1 MTIEE
6 KAIEIEKYCDSI
18 NDCSECAINNSENGS
33 FICYSKWDEYPNDIE
48 RNYEIV
54 FGNAEDT
61 DDEKKIE
68 HEEEKMTIEEKAKMI
83 EKHCD
88 SMPSCSAC
96 PIGSKDG
103 SFVCF
108 SDWEDYPND
117 IEKNY
122 EIIFGNAEDTEE
134 EEKMTIGE
142 KAEKIKEYC
151 NSNNYCSNCVIKNRC
166 NGDFITAVYEKAK
179 NVNNNSLSN
188 AYDIEKNYE
197 IIFGKAS
204 ETKEEKVEKKAED
217 MVNHPSHYTHGGVE
231 CIDAITSALS
241 SYEDSVDSWLVGQ
254 VIKYLWRAPLK
265 GKYEEDI
272 KKAQFYLN
280 RLVEKIDKNR

>member
-18 NDCSECAINNSENGS
+18 GDCSECAINNSEDGS
-33 FICYSKWDEYPNDIE
+33 FVCYSKWDEYPNEIE
-48 RNYEIV
+48 KNYEII
-54 FGNAEDT
+54 FGKADDT
-61 DDEKKIE
+61 EEKKKTE
-68 HEEEKMTIEEKAKMI
+68 DEEEKMTIEEKAKMI

-96 PIGSKDG
+96 PIGCKDG

-117 IEKNY
+117 IE
-122 EIIFGNAEDTEE
+122 
-134 EEKMTIGE
+134 
-142 KAEKIKEYC
+142 
-151 NSNNYCSNCVIKNRC
+151 R
-166 NGDFITAVYEKAK
+166 
-179 NVNNNSLSN
+179 
-188 AYDIEKNYE
+188 NYE

-204 ETKEEKVEKKAED
+204 ETKEKKAED

-265 GKYEEDI
+265 GKYDEDI

>member
-1 MTIEE
+1 MTVKE
-6 KAIEIEKYCDSI
+6 KAKKIEKYCKSI

-33 FICYSKWDEYPNDIE
+33 FICYSKWDEYPNEIE
-48 RNYEIV
+48 KNYEII
-54 FGNAEDT
+54 FGKTEDT
-61 DDEKKIE
+61 EEKKKIE

-108 SDWEDYPND
+108 SDWEDNPND

-122 EIIFGNAEDTEE
+122 EIIFGKTSDT
-134 EEKMTIGE
+134 K
-142 KAEKIKEYC
+142 
-151 NSNNYCSNCVIKNRC
+151 
-166 NGDFITAVYEKAK
+166 D
-179 NVNNNSLSN
+179 
-188 AYDIEKNYE
+188 
-197 IIFGKAS
+197 
-204 ETKEEKVEKKAED
+204 EKVEKKSED
-217 MVNHPSHYTHGGVE
+217 MVNHPSHYMHGGVE

-280 RLVEKIDKNR
+280 RLVEKINKNG

>member
-6 KAIEIEKYCDSI
+6 KARMIEKYCDSI
-18 NDCSECAINNSENGS
+18 TDCSECAIKDNA
-33 FICYSKWDEYPNDIE
+33 FTCYGKYDEFPEEIEKNYDI
-48 RNYEIV
+48 I
-54 FGNAEDT
+54 FGNEEDT
-61 DDEKKIE
+61 EEKKKTE
-68 HEEEKMTIEEKAKMI
+68 DEEEKMTIEEKAKMI

-108 SDWEDYPND
+108 GDWEDNPNA

-122 EIIFGNAEDTEE
+122 EIIFGN
-134 EEKMTIGE
+134 
-142 KAEKIKEYC
+142 
-151 NSNNYCSNCVIKNRC
+151 NSYTK
-166 NGDFITAVYEKAK
+166 YENK
-179 NVNNNSLSN
+179 
-188 AYDIEKNYE
+188 D
-197 IIFGKAS
+197 
-204 ETKEEKVEKKAED
+204 D
-217 MVNHPSHYTHGGVE
+217 MVNHPSHYTSGGVE

-280 RLVEKIDKNR
+280 RLVEKIDEN

>member
-6 KAIEIEKYCDSI
+6 KAIEIEKYCASI
-18 NDCSECAINNSENGS
+18 DDCSECAINNSKNGS

-48 RNYEIV
+48 KNYEII
-54 FGNAEDT
+54 FGKAEDT

-108 SDWEDYPND
+108 SDWEEYPND

-122 EIIFGNAEDTEE
+122 EIIFGN
-134 EEKMTIGE
+134 
-142 KAEKIKEYC
+142 
-151 NSNNYCSNCVIKNRC
+151 
-166 NGDFITAVYEKAK
+166 
-179 NVNNNSLSN
+179 
-188 AYDIEKNYE
+188 
-197 IIFGKAS
+197 AS

-265 GKYEEDI
+265 SKYEEDI

-280 RLVEKIDKNR
+280 RLVDKIDKKG

>member
-6 KAIEIEKYCDSI
+6 KALMIEKYCDSI
-18 NDCSECAINNSENGS
+18 DDCSECAINNSEDGS
-33 FICYSKWDEYPNDIE
+33 FVCFGKWDEYPNEIE
-48 RNYEIV
+48 KNYEII
-54 FGNAEDT
+54 FGKAEDT

-103 SFVCF
+103 SFVCY

-122 EIIFGNAEDTEE
+122 EIIFGKT
-134 EEKMTIGE
+134 
-142 KAEKIKEYC
+142 
-151 NSNNYCSNCVIKNRC
+151 
-166 NGDFITAVYEKAK
+166 
-179 NVNNNSLSN
+179 
-188 AYDIEKNYE
+188 
-197 IIFGKAS
+197 S
-204 ETKEEKVEKKAED
+204 ETKDEKVEKKAED

-265 GKYEEDI
+265 GKYDEDI

-280 RLVEKIDKNR
+280 RLIEKIDKNG

>member
-6 KAIEIEKYCDSI
+6 KARMIEKYCDSI
-18 NDCSECAINNSENGS
+18 TDCSECAIRDNE
-33 FICYSKWDEYPNDIE
+33 FTCYGRYDEFPEEIE
-48 RNYEIV
+48 KNYEII
-54 FGNAEDT
+54 FGNSEDT
-61 DDEKKIE
+61 DDEKKSE
-68 HEEEKMTIEEKAKMI
+68 DEEEKMTIEEKAKMI

-108 SDWEDYPND
+108 SDWEDNPNA

-122 EIIFGNAEDTEE
+122 EIIFGNKS
-134 EEKMTIGE
+134 EK
-142 KAEKIKEYC
+142 
-151 NSNNYCSNCVIKNRC
+151 
-166 NGDFITAVYEKAK
+166 
-179 NVNNNSLSN
+179 
-188 AYDIEKNYE
+188 
-197 IIFGKAS
+197 
-204 ETKEEKVEKKAED
+204 KEEKAED
-217 MVNHPSHYTHGGVE
+217 MVNHPSHYTSGGVE

-280 RLVEKIDKNR
+280 RLVDKINKNG

>member
-18 NDCSECAINNSENGS
+18 DDCSECAINNSENGS

-48 RNYEIV
+48 KNYEII
-54 FGNAEDT
+54 FGKAENT
-61 DDEKKIE
+61 EEKKKTE
-68 HEEEKMTIEEKAKMI
+68 DEEEKMTIEEKAKMI

-122 EIIFGNAEDTEE
+122 EIIFG
-134 EEKMTIGE
+134 
-142 KAEKIKEYC
+142 
-151 NSNNYCSNCVIKNRC
+151 
-166 NGDFITAVYEKAK
+166 
-179 NVNNNSLSN
+179 
-188 AYDIEKNYE
+188 
-197 IIFGKAS
+197 KAS
-204 ETKEEKVEKKAED
+204 ETKEKKAED

-280 RLVEKIDKNR
+280 RLVEKINKNG

>member
-18 NDCSECAINNSENGS
+18 DDCSECAINNSEDGS
-33 FICYSKWDEYPNDIE
+33 FVCYSKWDEYPNEIE
-48 RNYEIV
+48 KNYEII
-54 FGNAEDT
+54 FGKAEDT
-61 DDEKKIE
+61 DNEKKIE

-88 SMPSCSAC
+88 STPSCSVC
-96 PIGSKDG
+96 PIGSKYG
-103 SFVCF
+103 RFVCF

-134 EEKMTIGE
+134 E
-142 KAEKIKEYC
+142 
-151 NSNNYCSNCVIKNRC
+151 
-166 NGDFITAVYEKAK
+166 
-179 NVNNNSLSN
+179 
-188 AYDIEKNYE
+188 
-197 IIFGKAS
+197 
-204 ETKEEKVEKKAED
+204 KKSED
-217 MVNHPSHYTHGGVE
+217 MVNHPSHYTSGGVE

-280 RLVEKIDKNR
+280 RLVEKINKNG

>member
-18 NDCSECAINNSENGS
+18 DDCSECAIRNSD
-33 FICYSKWDEYPNDIE
+33 FTCYSLYDLFP
-48 RNYEIV
+48 
-54 FGNAEDT
+54 
-61 DDEKKIE
+61 
-68 HEEEKMTIEEKAKMI
+68 EE
-83 EKHCD
+83 
-88 SMPSCSAC
+88 
-96 PIGSKDG
+96 
-103 SFVCF
+103 
-108 SDWEDYPND
+108 

-122 EIIFGNAEDTEE
+122 EIIFGNAEDTEDTKDTDE

-151 NSNNYCSNCVIKNRC
+151 NSNNYCSNCAIKNRC

-197 IIFGKAS
+197 IIFGKTS
-204 ETKEEKVEKKAED
+204 ETKEEKVEKKTED
-217 MVNHPSHYTHGGVE
+217 MVNHPSHYTSGGVE
-231 CIDAITSALS
+231 CIDAITAALS
-241 SYEDSVDSWLVGQ
+241 KYEDSVDSWLVGQ

-280 RLVEKIDKNR
+280 RLVEKIDKNV

>member
-18 NDCSECAINNSENGS
+18 DDCSECAINNSEDGS
-33 FICYSKWDEYPNDIE
+33 FVCYSKWDEYPNEIE
-48 RNYEIV
+48 KNYEII

-61 DDEKKIE
+61 DEKKKTE
-68 HEEEKMTIEEKAKMI
+68 DEEEKMTIEEKAKMI

-96 PIGSKDG
+96 PIGSKYG
-103 SFVCF
+103 RFVCF

-122 EIIFGNAEDTEE
+122 EIIFG
-134 EEKMTIGE
+134 
-142 KAEKIKEYC
+142 
-151 NSNNYCSNCVIKNRC
+151 
-166 NGDFITAVYEKAK
+166 
-179 NVNNNSLSN
+179 
-188 AYDIEKNYE
+188 
-197 IIFGKAS
+197 KAS
-204 ETKEEKVEKKAED
+204 EAKDEKVEKKSED

-254 VIKYLWRAPLK
+254 VIKYLWMAPLK

-280 RLVEKIDKNR
+280 RLVEKINKNE

>member
-1 MTIEE
+1 MTVEE

-18 NDCSECAINNSENGS
+18 DDCSECAINNSEDGS
-33 FICYSKWDEYPNDIE
+33 FVCYSKWDEYPNEIE
-48 RNYEIV
+48 KNYEII

-61 DDEKKIE
+61 DEKKKTE
-68 HEEEKMTIEEKAKMI
+68 DEEEKMTIEEKAKMI

-96 PIGSKDG
+96 PIGSKYG
-103 SFVCF
+103 RFVCF

-122 EIIFGNAEDTEE
+122 EIIFGNNEDMD
-134 EEKMTIGE
+134 EEK
-142 KAEKIKEYC
+142 K
-151 NSNNYCSNCVIKNRC
+151 S
-166 NGDFITAVYEKAK
+166 
-179 NVNNNSLSN
+179 
-188 AYDIEKNYE
+188 
-197 IIFGKAS
+197 
-204 ETKEEKVEKKAED
+204 ED
-217 MVNHPSHYTHGGVE
+217 MVNHPSHYTSGGVE

-280 RLVEKIDKNR
+280 RLVEKINKNE

>member
-18 NDCSECAINNSENGS
+18 DDCSECAIRNSENGS

-61 DDEKKIE
+61 EEKKKTE
-68 HEEEKMTIEEKAKMI
+68 DEEEKTTIE
-83 EKHCD
+83 
-88 SMPSCSAC
+88 
-96 PIGSKDG
+96 
-103 SFVCF
+103 
-108 SDWEDYPND
+108 
-117 IEKNY
+117 
-122 EIIFGNAEDTEE
+122 
-134 EEKMTIGE
+134 E

-151 NSNNYCSNCVIKNRC
+151 NSNNYCSNCAIKNRC
-166 NGDFITAVYEKAK
+166 NGDFI

-197 IIFGKAS
+197 IIFGKTS
-204 ETKEEKVEKKAED
+204 EEKEEKVEKKSED

-280 RLVEKIDKNR
+280 RLVYKINKKG

>member
-18 NDCSECAINNSENGS
+18 DDCSECAINNSENGS

-48 RNYEIV
+48 KNYDII
-54 FGNAEDT
+54 FGKAEYT

-108 SDWEDYPND
+108 SDWEEYPN
-117 IEKNY
+117 
-122 EIIFGNAEDTEE
+122 
-134 EEKMTIGE
+134 
-142 KAEKIKEYC
+142 
-151 NSNNYCSNCVIKNRC
+151 
-166 NGDFITAVYEKAK
+166 
-179 NVNNNSLSN
+179 
-188 AYDIEKNYE
+188 DIEKNYE

-204 ETKEEKVEKKAED
+204 ETKEEKSED

-280 RLVEKIDKNR
+280 RLVEKIDKYR

>member
-6 KAIEIEKYCDSI
+6 KSIEIEKYCDS
-18 NDCSECAINNSENGS
+18 
-33 FICYSKWDEYPNDIE
+33 
-48 RNYEIV
+48 
-54 FGNAEDT
+54 
-61 DDEKKIE
+61 
-68 HEEEKMTIEEKAKMI
+68 
-83 EKHCD
+83 
-88 SMPSCSAC
+88 MPSCSTC
-96 PIGSKDG
+96 PIGSKYG
-103 SFVCF
+103 RFICF

-122 EIIFGNAEDTEE
+122 EIIFGNDEDTDED
-134 EEKMTIGE
+134 EKMTIEE

-151 NSNNYCSNCVIKNRC
+151 NSNNYCSNCAIKNRC
-166 NGDFITAVYEKAK
+166 NGSPVYYYNDQQLYPDVIIER
-179 NVNNNSLSN
+179 N
-188 AYDIEKNYE
+188 YD
-197 IIFGKAS
+197 IIFGNAS
-204 ETKEEKVEKKAED
+204 ETKKEKAESKTKD
-217 MVNHPSHYTHGGVE
+217 MVNHPSHYTSGGVE

-280 RLVEKIDKNR
+280 RLVEKINKNW

>member
-1 MTIEE
+1 MTVKE
-6 KAIEIEKYCDSI
+6 KALMIEKYCDSI
-18 NDCSECAINNSENGS
+18 DDCSECAINNSENGS
-33 FICYSKWDEYPNDIE
+33 FICYSKWDEYPNEIE
-48 RNYEIV
+48 KNYEII
-54 FGNAEDT
+54 FGKTEDT
-61 DDEKKIE
+61 EEKKKIE

-108 SDWEDYPND
+108 SDWEDNPND

-122 EIIFGNAEDTEE
+122 EIIFGKTSDT
-134 EEKMTIGE
+134 K
-142 KAEKIKEYC
+142 
-151 NSNNYCSNCVIKNRC
+151 
-166 NGDFITAVYEKAK
+166 D
-179 NVNNNSLSN
+179 
-188 AYDIEKNYE
+188 
-197 IIFGKAS
+197 
-204 ETKEEKVEKKAED
+204 EKVEKKSED
-217 MVNHPSHYTHGGVE
+217 MVNHPSHYMHGGVE

-280 RLVEKIDKNR
+280 RLVEKINKNG

>member
-6 KAIEIEKYCDSI
+6 KSEKIKEYC
-18 NDCSECAINNSENGS
+18 NSQ
-33 FICYSKWDEYPNDIE
+33 
-48 RNYEIV
+48 
-54 FGNAEDT
+54 
-61 DDEKKIE
+61 
-68 HEEEKMTIEEKAKMI
+68 
-83 EKHCD
+83 
-88 SMPSCSAC
+88 PSCSAC
-96 PIGSKDG
+96 PIGSRYER
-103 SFVCF
+103 FVCF
-108 SDWEDYPND
+108 SDWEDYPDD

-134 EEKMTIGE
+134 EKKTEHEEKKMTIGE

-151 NSNNYCSNCVIKNRC
+151 NSNNYCSNCAIKNRC

-179 NVNNNSLSN
+179 NANNNSLSN

-197 IIFGKAS
+197 IIFGKTS
-204 ETKEEKVEKKAED
+204 EEKEKKVEKKSED

-265 GKYEEDI
+265 GKYDEDI

-280 RLVEKIDKNR
+280 RLVEKNDKNG

>member
-18 NDCSECAINNSENGS
+18 DDCSECAINNSEDGS
-33 FICYSKWDEYPNDIE
+33 FVCYSKWDEYPNEIEKNYDI
-48 RNYEIV
+48 I
-54 FGNAEDT
+54 FGKAEDT

-103 SFVCF
+103 SFVCY
-108 SDWEDYPND
+108 SDWEEYPND

-122 EIIFGNAEDTEE
+122 EIIFGNSEDIE
-134 EEKMTIGE
+134 EEK
-142 KAEKIKEYC
+142 K
-151 NSNNYCSNCVIKNRC
+151 S
-166 NGDFITAVYEKAK
+166 
-179 NVNNNSLSN
+179 
-188 AYDIEKNYE
+188 
-197 IIFGKAS
+197 
-204 ETKEEKVEKKAED
+204 ED

-280 RLVEKIDKNR
+280 RLVEKIDKNG

>member
-18 NDCSECAINNSENGS
+18 DDCSECAINNSEDGS
-33 FICYSKWDEYPNDIE
+33 FVCYSKWDEYPNEIE
-48 RNYEIV
+48 KNYEII
-54 FGNAEDT
+54 FGKTEDT
-61 DDEKKIE
+61 EEKKKIE

-108 SDWEDYPND
+108 SDWEDNPND

-122 EIIFGNAEDTEE
+122 EIIFGKTSD
-134 EEKMTIGE
+134 
-142 KAEKIKEYC
+142 IK
-151 NSNNYCSNCVIKNRC
+151 
-166 NGDFITAVYEKAK
+166 D
-179 NVNNNSLSN
+179 
-188 AYDIEKNYE
+188 
-197 IIFGKAS
+197 
-204 ETKEEKVEKKAED
+204 EKVEKKSED

-265 GKYEEDI
+265 GKYDEDI

-280 RLVEKIDKNR
+280 RLVEKIDKKG